1 MLESVK
7 LALRIKSN
15 AFDNEIIG
23 LIDACKIDLGLAGVC
38 VTNNE
43 DDPLIKNAIIF
54 YCKANFGFNEDS
66 DRWQKAYDNV
76 KCALSL
82 AGDYNAVP

>member
-15 AFDNEIIG
+15 AFDSEITG
-23 LIDACKIDLGLAGVC
+23 LIDACKIDLGLAGV
-38 VTNNE
+38 VAI
-43 DDPLIKNAIIF
+43 DDTDSLIKTAITF

-66 DRWQKAYDNV
+66 EKWQKAYDNV

-82 AGDYNAVP
+82 AGDYNAES